1 MQIAN
6 FTRQQLG
13 ASLIEVLIALVIF
26 AVGLLGFAALQLNAL
41 QSSGDSSQRTQATW
55 VVQELAERVR
65 ANPEAALASY
75 ASAPNCSNLPAQ
87 RCADY
92 YDPISGAKVN
102 ATNCTA
108 AQMAAFDRWEAQCPY
123 SGNNTYLADATA
135 REGRYNSRDFMALAA
150 SGTPP
155 LAVVASGTQLTIT
168 ANWQSKAEKNSNGQ
182 NLSGSVQVQR

>member
-55 VVQELAERVR
+55 IVQELAERVR

-92 YDPISGAKVN
+92 YNPISGAKVN
-102 ATNCTA
+102 ATDCTA
-108 AQMAAFDRWEAQCPY
+108 AQMAAYDRWEAQCPY
-123 SGNNTYLADATA
+123 SGNSTYTANATA
-135 REGRYNSRDFMALAA
+135 REGRYGSRDFLAQAA

-168 ANWQSKAEKNSNGQ
+168 ASWQSKAEKNSSGQ